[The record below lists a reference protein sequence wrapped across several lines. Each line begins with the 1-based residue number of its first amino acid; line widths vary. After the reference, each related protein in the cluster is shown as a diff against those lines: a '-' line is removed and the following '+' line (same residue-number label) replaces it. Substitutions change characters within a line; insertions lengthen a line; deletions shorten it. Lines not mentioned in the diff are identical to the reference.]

1 MKKIYIGL
9 IIFVILVILVIV
21 LRPTDVKKN
30 SKEVAFSKDIQT
42 KYTNHSPKLG
52 NSKKNTLVVF
62 EDFKCPYCK
71 KLHNNVIK
79 KLDSNIEIRY
89 INMAFLGKDSIKGSR
104 ASHAVNIYAPEKFSE
119 FHDALMNQQPEKDET
134 LWLTEKKI
142 DNELDK
148 LSLSKEKLKTIKD
161 AYKSKDSK
169 AWKYANKDKDISEKM
184 HVSSAPTVYV
194 NGHYIKED
202 SYSLK
207 SFQKNISEYVND

>member
-1 MKKIYIGL
+1 MKKIYIGVVF
-9 IIFVILVILVIV
+9 FVILVILVIV
-21 LRPTDVKKN
+21 LRPSDEKKD
-30 SKEVAFSKDIQT
+30 SKEIEFSKNIET

-52 NSKKNTLVVF
+52 NSNKNRIVIF

-79 KLDSNIEIRY
+79 KLDKNIEIRY

-119 FHDALMNQQPEKDET
+119 FHNALMNQQPEKDET
-134 LWLTEKKI
+134 LWLTEEKI
-142 DNELDK
+142 DEELEK
-148 LSLSKEKLKTIKD
+148 LSLSKEKLRKIKD

-169 AWKYANKDKDISEKM
+169 AWEYADKDKDVSKKM
-184 HVSSAPTVYV
+184 NVSSAPTVYV

-202 SYSLK
+202 SYSLN
-207 SFQKNISEYVND
+207 SFKKNISQYVK